1 MRTLGRERSRRD
13 LSQALRA
20 GEALVVALRPG
31 VALVLALVVGVGV
44 IMIEPRARQWGQ
56 KRRRGAMGADQ
67 ISRLG
72 VVLVGMVLSLKLASM
87 LLSLAL
93 SSLTEGCA
101 EERGPARSVSS
112 AATAPSPPPRGGK
125 TCHQSIN

>member
-1 MRTLGRERSRRD
+1 M
-13 LSQALRA
+13 
-20 GEALVVALRPG
+20 ALRPG

-44 IMIEPRARQWGQ
+44 IMIEPRAPQWGQ
-56 KRRRGAMGADQ
+56 KRGRGAMGADQ

-72 VVLVGMVLSLKLASM
+72 VVVLVGMVLSLKLASM

-125 TCHQSIN
+125 NMSSINQLINQ